1 MRCLGLPVC
10 RKPCHCHIPYLLPRL
25 PLAANP
31 SVLHQG
37 TSEKSCNHMP
47 ADSSCLS
54 VFTRLSKDQ
63 QKIEATFSEV
73 PFLYKPFAKQ
83 VVALRTGRA
92 LEHQI
97 NIEKRAWHILANRAF
112 VTGCP
117 KNDVALQGRIP
128 RLPSRGVGKRR
139 EAWHWLPG
147 PRRCPLQPPAQ
158 RATRPSSDFDE
169 GKATPTP
176 AGGPGGCLMV

>member
-1 MRCLGLPVC
+1 MWSVQSWPPRRSSYLVPEVHELSLLDRFLPS
-10 RKPCHCHIPYLLPRL
+10 P
-25 PLAANP
+25 
-31 SVLHQG
+31 
-37 TSEKSCNHMP
+37 
-47 ADSSCLS
+47 DSQDERTEYGDTVHL
-54 VFTRLSKDQ
+54 R
-63 QKIEATFSEV
+63 E

-97 NIEKRAWHILANRAF
+97 NIEKRAWHILANRPF

-128 RLPSRGVGKRR
+128 RLPSRSVGKRAISSR
-139 EAWHWLPG
+139 VSC
-147 PRRCPLQPPAQ
+147 RFCPLQPPAP
-158 RATRPSSDFDE
+158 RAARPSSNFDE

-176 AGGPGGCLMV
+176 ASPCRGRSCLVV